1 MVSNNILTFF
11 CRLIKFCFITV
22 YTKVYVSKVTIVA
35 YALLVQYFEN
45 VTIVAYVGLRVKQLH
60 LPWRDSQ
67 L

>member
-1 MVSNNILTFF
+1 MVSNNILAFF

-22 YTKVYVSKVTIVA
+22 YTKVCVSKA
-35 YALLVQYFEN
+35 
-45 VTIVAYVGLRVKQLH
+45 TIVAYVGLRVKQLH

>member
-1 MVSNNILTFF
+1 MVSNNILAFF
-11 CRLIKFCFITV
+11 CRLIKLSFITV
-22 YTKVYVSKVTIVA
+22 YTKVCVSKVTIVA